1 MFGKKN
7 RQKVKEVL
15 GVFLGLDVLWG
26 VLIDLKVEDICFF
39 KRENVVLFL
48 QLIFKVKFLFIL
60 IILKV
65 FLLFVCVC
73 QSFLINYYY
82 FVENYSL
89 GSFML

>member
-60 IILKV
+60 FILKV